1 MPDPTVTDVFDQLVL
16 SNGKLDQ
23 IELNTSMVTAL
34 NATMVSGFATT
45 VDALKA
51 IAAINVESVKLEYHQ
66 TQQNDT
72 IICYLEQISRQTCEM
87 LNLMAVQT
95 RFQQQ
100 MKEDLS
106 VLRFI
111 GESANPDA
119 VLEKRRH
126 DELQRQIEQ
135 CCPQNPTES
144 PAASNPANDRRRSS
158 RPASLRSTSK
168 TSPPIRKANRRSM
181 TAPPRGRS
189 GVEADA
195 QLHD

>member
-1 MPDPTVTDVFDQLVL
+1 MPDPTVTDVFNQLVL

-135 CCPQNPTES
+135 CCPPE
-144 PAASNPANDRRRSS
+144 PDREPCGFKPCE
-158 RPASLRSTSK
+158 RPK
-168 TSPPIRKANRRSM
+168 EIE
-181 TAPPRGRS
+181 PPRVPEIDIEDKPTHQEG
-189 GVEADA
+189 
-195 QLHD
+195 